1 VGVII
6 HALTHFPIRDKINI
20 SYWIGSKTAPIVSER
35 FSLNRCSAPCY
46 NNWKEYMKFE
56 DLQLSEPLLQAVRAM
71 EFEEPTPVQ
80 EVAIPAALGGAD
92 VLGTA
97 QTGTGKTVAFL
108 LPSLERLQASESKG
122 GPRAVVLAPTRE
134 LAMQIAEEA
143 RNLARYTKLRTGVVY
158 GGAPIKR
165 QIDQLKRGLDLVVAT
180 PGRLMDHMRRG
191 NINFKQ
197 LEILVLDEAD
207 RMLDM
212 GFLPDID
219 EIVSHMPAKRQTM
232 LFSATMPGP
241 IVSLTYRYLKNPVRV
256 EIATARPPEAIDQ
269 RLYPV
274 PKHLKLPLL
283 IELLK
288 CEGVDSALVFTRTK
302 VEADVVTRRLRDC
315 GYSVAEIHG
324 DFRQKQRNQAL
335 ERFRSGHSRILVAT
349 NVAARGLD
357 IEGISHVINYDAPDE
372 AENYVHRIGR
382 TARVDADGA
391 AWTLVTPED
400 EPLINSIE
408 YLLDEKIKRAH
419 LEGFDYD
426 VPTPDWAKPSAKV
439 ILQRLEKKQ
448 SSIDRWKS
456 LTR

>member
-1 VGVII
+1 M
-6 HALTHFPIRDKINI
+6 R
-20 SYWIGSKTAPIVSER
+20 
-35 FSLNRCSAPCY
+35 
-46 NNWKEYMKFE
+46 FE
-56 DLQLSEPLLQAVRAM
+56 DFHLSEPLLRAVRAR
-71 EFEEPTPVQ
+71 EFEAPTPVQ
-80 EVAIPAALGGAD
+80 ERAIPAALERAD

-108 LPSLERLQASESKG
+108 LPLLEHLQASKANG
-122 GPRAVVLAPTRE
+122 KPRAVVLAPTRE

-143 RNLARYTKLRTGVVY
+143 KSLARFTGLRTAAVY
-158 GGAPIKR
+158 GGASMKKQIKE
-165 QIDQLKRGLDLVVAT
+165 LKRGVDIVVAT

-191 NINFKQ
+191 NIKFKA

-219 EIVSHMPAKRQTM
+219 EIVGRMPAERQTM

-241 IVSLTYRYLKNPVRV
+241 IVSLTYRYMKNPVRV
-256 EIATARPPEAIDQ
+256 EIATAKPPETIDQ

-274 PKHLKLPLL
+274 AKHLKLPLL

-288 CEGVDSALVFTRTK
+288 GEKVESALVFTRTK
-302 VEADVVTRRLRDC
+302 IEADVVTRKLLDN

-324 DFRQKQRNQAL
+324 DFHQRQRNRAL
-335 ERFRSGHSRILVAT
+335 EAFRSGKARILVAT

-382 TARVDADGA
+382 TARVDAEGA

-400 EPLINSIE
+400 EPLIHSIE
-408 YLLDEKIKRAH
+408 YLLGEEIERTR

-448 SSIDRWKS
+448 SRIDRWKS

>member
-1 VGVII
+1 
-6 HALTHFPIRDKINI
+6 
-20 SYWIGSKTAPIVSER
+20 
-35 FSLNRCSAPCY
+35 
-46 NNWKEYMKFE
+46 MKFE
-56 DLQLSEPLLQAVRAM
+56 SMNLSQPLLRAIQAM
-71 EFEEPTPVQ
+71 GFEEPTPVQ
-80 EVAIPAALGGAD
+80 RQAIPAALEGAD

-108 LPSLERLQASESKG
+108 LPILERLQASQAKG

-143 RNLARYTKLRTGVVY
+143 RNLARYTGLRTGAVY
-158 GGAPIKR
+158 GGAPMKR
-165 QIDQLKRGLDLVVAT
+165 QIDQLKKGLDLVVAT
-180 PGRLMDHMRRG
+180 PGRLMDHMRRR
-191 NINFKQ
+191 NIHFKQ

-219 EIVSHMPAKRQTM
+219 EIVRHMPSGRQTM
-232 LFSATMPGP
+232 LFSATMPAP

-283 IELLK
+283 VELLK
-288 CEGVDSALVFTRTK
+288 QEGVESALVFSRTK
-302 VEADVVTRRLRDC
+302 AEADVVTRKLRES

-324 DFRQKQRNQAL
+324 DFRQSQRNQAL
-335 ERFRSGHSRILVAT
+335 ERFRAGKARILVAT

-382 TARVDADGA
+382 TARVDAEGA

-400 EPLINSIE
+400 EPLIHSIE
-408 YLLDEKIKRAH
+408 YLLERKIPRTT

-448 SSIDRWKS
+448 SRIDRWKS

>member
-1 VGVII
+1 
-6 HALTHFPIRDKINI
+6 
-20 SYWIGSKTAPIVSER
+20 
-35 FSLNRCSAPCY
+35 
-46 NNWKEYMKFE
+46 MKFDE
-56 DLQLSEPLLQAVRAM
+56 LQLSEPLQRAVRAM
-71 EFEEPTPVQ
+71 GFDEPTPVQ
-80 EVAIPAALGGAD
+80 EIAIPAVLDGSD

-108 LPSLERLQASESKG
+108 LPTLEHLLTSESKG
-122 GPRAVVLAPTRE
+122 KPRAVVLAPTRE

-143 RNLARYTKLRTGVVY
+143 HRLARDTGVRTGAIY
-158 GGAPIKR
+158 GGAPMKH
-165 QIDQLKRGLDLVVAT
+165 QIEQLKRGLDLIVAT
-180 PGRLMDHMRRG
+180 PGRLMDHMRHRRVD
-191 NINFKQ
+191 FKH

-219 EIVSHMPAKRQTM
+219 EIVEQMPAKRQTM

-241 IVSLTYRYLKNPVRV
+241 IVSLTYRYMKNPVRV

-283 IELLK
+283 IELLRK
-288 CEGVDSALVFTRTK
+288 EEVESALVFTRTK
-302 VEADVVTRRLRDC
+302 VEADVVTRKLRENR
-315 GYSVAEIHG
+315 YSVAEIHG
-324 DFRQKQRNQAL
+324 DFRQKQRNEAL
-335 ERFRSGHSRILVAT
+335 ERFRSGKARILVAT

-382 TARVDADGA
+382 TARVDAEGA

-400 EPLINSIE
+400 EPLISSIE
-408 YLLDEKIKRAH
+408 YLLDEKIQRSY
-419 LEGFDYD
+419 LPGFDYD
-426 VPTPDWAKPSAKV
+426 IPTPDWAKPSAKV

-448 SSIDRWKS
+448 SRIDRWKS

>member
-1 VGVII
+1 
-6 HALTHFPIRDKINI
+6 
-20 SYWIGSKTAPIVSER
+20 
-35 FSLNRCSAPCY
+35 
-46 NNWKEYMKFE
+46 MKFDE
-56 DLQLSEPLLQAVRAM
+56 LQLSEPLQRAVRAM
-71 EFEEPTPVQ
+71 GFDEPTPVQ
-80 EVAIPAALGGAD
+80 EIAIPAALDGSD

-108 LPSLERLQASESKG
+108 LPTLEHLLASESKG
-122 GPRAVVLAPTRE
+122 KTRAVVLAPTRE

-143 RNLARYTKLRTGVVY
+143 HRLARNTGVRTGAIY
-158 GGAPIKR
+158 GGAPMKR
-165 QIDQLKRGLDLVVAT
+165 QIEELKRGLDLIVAT
-180 PGRLMDHMRRG
+180 PGRLMDHMRHRRVD
-191 NINFKQ
+191 FKHLQ
-197 LEILVLDEAD
+197 ILVLDEAD

-219 EIVSHMPAKRQTM
+219 EIVEQMPAKRQTM

-241 IVSLTYRYLKNPVRV
+241 IVSLTYRYMKNPIRV

-288 CEGVDSALVFTRTK
+288 KEEVESALVFTRTK
-302 VEADVVTRRLRDC
+302 VEADVVTRKLRENR
-315 GYSVAEIHG
+315 YSVAEIHG
-324 DFRQKQRNQAL
+324 DFRQKQRNEAL
-335 ERFRSGHSRILVAT
+335 ERFRSGKARILVAT

-382 TARVDADGA
+382 TARVDAEGA

-408 YLLDEKIKRAH
+408 YLLDEKIQRSH
-419 LEGFDYD
+419 LPGFDYD
-426 VPTPDWAKPSAKV
+426 IPTPDWAKPSAKV

-448 SSIDRWKS
+448 SRINRWKS

>member
-1 VGVII
+1 M
-6 HALTHFPIRDKINI
+6 R
-20 SYWIGSKTAPIVSER
+20 
-35 FSLNRCSAPCY
+35 
-46 NNWKEYMKFE
+46 FE
-56 DLQLSEPLLQAVRAM
+56 DFHLSEPLLRAIRAR
-71 EFEEPTPVQ
+71 EFAAPTPVQ
-80 EVAIPAALGGAD
+80 ERAIPAALEGAD

-108 LPSLERLQASESKG
+108 LPLLEHLQTSKANG
-122 GPRAVVLAPTRE
+122 KPSAVVLAPTRE

-143 RNLARYTKLRTGVVY
+143 RSLARFTNLRTGAIY
-158 GGAPIKR
+158 GGASMKNQIK
-165 QIDQLKRGLDLVVAT
+165 QLKRGVDIVVAT

-191 NINFKQ
+191 NVHFKA

-219 EIVSHMPAKRQTM
+219 EIVGRMPAVRQTM

-241 IVSLTYRYLKNPVRV
+241 IVSLTYRYMKDPVRV
-256 EIATARPPEAIDQ
+256 EIATAKPPETIDQ

-288 CEGVDSALVFTRTK
+288 GEKVESALVFTRTK
-302 VEADVVTRRLRDC
+302 VEADVVTRKLNEN

-335 ERFRSGHSRILVAT
+335 AAFRSGKARILVAT

-357 IEGISHVINYDAPDE
+357 IEGISHVINYDVPDE

-382 TARVDADGA
+382 TARVDAEGA

-400 EPLINSIE
+400 EPLVHSIE
-408 YLLDEKIKRAH
+408 FLLSGEIERTH
-419 LEGFDYD
+419 LDGFDYD
-426 VPTPDWAKPSAKV
+426 VPMPDWAKPSAKV

-448 SSIDRWKS
+448 SRIDRWKS

>member
-1 VGVII
+1 
-6 HALTHFPIRDKINI
+6 
-20 SYWIGSKTAPIVSER
+20 
-35 FSLNRCSAPCY
+35 
-46 NNWKEYMKFE
+46 MKFDE
-56 DLQLSEPLLQAVRAM
+56 LQLSEPLQRAVRAM
-71 EFEEPTPVQ
+71 GFDEPTPVQ
-80 EVAIPAALGGAD
+80 EIAIPAALEGSD

-108 LPSLERLQASESKG
+108 LPTLEHLLASESKG
-122 GPRAVVLAPTRE
+122 KTRAVVLAPTRE

-143 RNLARYTKLRTGVVY
+143 HRLARNTGVRTGAIY
-158 GGAPIKR
+158 GGAPMKR
-165 QIDQLKRGLDLVVAT
+165 QIEELKRGLDLIVAT
-180 PGRLMDHMRRG
+180 PGRLMDHMRHRRVD
-191 NINFKQ
+191 FKHLQ
-197 LEILVLDEAD
+197 ILVLDEAD

-219 EIVSHMPAKRQTM
+219 EIVEQMPAKRQTM

-241 IVSLTYRYLKNPVRV
+241 IVSLTYRYMKNPIRV

-288 CEGVDSALVFTRTK
+288 KEEVESALVFTRTK
-302 VEADVVTRRLRDC
+302 VEADVVTRKLRENR
-315 GYSVAEIHG
+315 YSVAEIHG
-324 DFRQKQRNQAL
+324 DFRQKQRNEAL
-335 ERFRSGHSRILVAT
+335 ERFRSGKARILVAT

-382 TARVDADGA
+382 TARVDAEGA

-408 YLLDEKIKRAH
+408 YLLDEKIQRSH
-419 LEGFDYD
+419 LPGFDYD
-426 VPTPDWAKPSAKV
+426 IPTPDWAKPSAKV

-448 SSIDRWKS
+448 SRIDRWKS